1 MEAPSLGSTRQVDSR
16 RAISNAYYGVF
27 HGILTAAADEF
38 VGVTQR
44 SSDRYTLVYRSVD
57 HSAVRELCSEV
68 KKQRPSTR
76 YARYMPAGGFGPDL
90 QAVATAVIELQEKRI
105 AADYDPSV
113 RIGRSDAISAVATAR
128 SALRRFGATGDQQ
141 RKAFLTLVLFK
152 PR

>member
-1 MEAPSLGSTRQVDSR
+1 
-16 RAISNAYYGVF
+16 
-27 HGILTAAADEF
+27 
-38 VGVTQR
+38 
-44 SSDRYTLVYRSVD
+44 
-57 HSAVRELCSEV
+57 
-68 KKQRPSTR
+68 
-76 YARYMPAGGFGPDL
+76 MPAGGFGPDL

-128 SALRRFGATGDQQ
+128 SALRRFGATADQQ